1 KVAVTEDLKTSVRM
15 FDDGS
20 EESIDLPASDVLIY
34 HLEDQSRVIVR
45 PSGTEPK
52 LKCYYEVIN
61 LFPAD
66 MSYEQA
72 QQAAEAKMNELI
84 DAHQQSL

>member
-1 KVAVTEDLKTSVRM
+1 M

>member
-1 KVAVTEDLKTSVRM
+1 
-15 FDDGS
+15 
-20 EESIDLPASDVLIY
+20 LPASDVLIY

>member
-1 KVAVTEDLKTSVRM
+1 
-15 FDDGS
+15 
-20 EESIDLPASDVLIY
+20 ESIDLPASDVLIY
-34 HLEDQSRVIVR
+34 HLEHQSRVIVR

-52 LKCYYEVIN
+52 LKCYYEAIN